1 MPKREKIQPLQIFQM
16 LPGTNC
22 KLCGCETCMAYAF
35 ALIGREKALT
45 DCPDLQGEEFRESL
59 QFLRGYFGGEIGEV
73 AETGLLIEKEKCIGC
88 GDCAVICDKAI
99 SSLVLPGGIVK
110 QREKVPPVLEI
121 IDGTV
126 QVVNW
131 SSCKRTM
138 DPPEYCRVCEEKCP
152 SGALELVR

>member
-1 MPKREKIQPLQIFQM
+1 MSKTSYLNPFKAIKYLFEKPQTIKYPF
-16 LPGTNC
+16 
-22 KLCGCETCMAYAF
+22 ETKEIADRY
-35 ALIGREKALT
+35 
-45 DCPDLQGEEFRESL
+45 
-59 QFLRGYFGGEIGEV
+59 RGFH
-73 AETGLLIEKEKCIGC
+73 KNDWEKCIGC

-131 SSCKRTM
+131 RSCKRTM